1 MNQALTLKPDGIVA
15 GGFDTNE
22 QKVAFDAAAK
32 SGAAIVGWHS
42 GTQPGSRAEA
52 GIFAN
57 VTTVPQD
64 VSNIAAF
71 QAIAEFG
78 RQGGRHHLHRFAVR
92 NRPLQGE
99 GDGGGDQ
106 EVRRLHRAG
115 IRRIRRSAKSSQR
128 MPQLTTTLLQKYGDK
143 WTHALAI
150 NDLYFDF
157 MGPSLAAAGKK
168 GDGAPKNI
176 SAGDG
181 SESAFQR
188 IRAKQYQDGTVPEPL
203 NMQGW
208 QLVDELNRAFA
219 KQPWSGYTSG
229 IHLVTA
235 DNVAFDGG
243 DKNVFD
249 PDNGYRDEYK
259 KIWGVK

>member
-1 MNQALTLKPDGIVA
+1 
-15 GGFDTNE
+15 
-22 QKVAFDAAAK
+22 
-32 SGAAIVGWHS
+32 
-42 GTQPGSRAEA
+42 
-52 GIFAN
+52 
-57 VTTVPQD
+57 
-64 VSNIAAF
+64 
-71 QAIAEFG
+71 
-78 RQGGRHHLHRFAVR
+78 
-92 NRPLQGE
+92 
-99 GDGGGDQ
+99 
-106 EVRRLHRAG
+106 
-115 IRRIRRSAKSSQR
+115 

-188 IRAKQYQDGTVPEPL
+188 IRAKQFQDGTVPEPL

-219 KQPWSGYTSG
+219 KEPWSGYTSG

-249 PDNGYRDEYK
+249 PGNGYRDEYK